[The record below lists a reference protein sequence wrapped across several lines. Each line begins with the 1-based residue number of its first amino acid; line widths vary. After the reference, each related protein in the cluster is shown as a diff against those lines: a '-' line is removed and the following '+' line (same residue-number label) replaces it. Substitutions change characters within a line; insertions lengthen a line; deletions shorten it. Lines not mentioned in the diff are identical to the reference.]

1 MHAER
6 KKTARRSY
14 HHGELKAAL
23 IESALALVRE
33 KGPRGFTL
41 NETSRRAGVAVSA
54 PYNHF
59 RDKEALLIEIVV
71 LGNHTLEA
79 ELCAAVQDVGRDREK
94 LVAVYLAYI
103 AFAERHP
110 DLFAVMFQSGM
121 DKEKYPEVH
130 ASASRAF
137 AIGLDVAMRI
147 EQSPK
152 AGEELALA
160 VWTMAHGFASLAAE
174 HAMKGLVTSG
184 TMAHLAEHMVDR
196 LLQGRV

>member
-6 KKTARRSY
+6 KKTAKRSY

-23 IESALALVRE
+23 IESALTLVRE
-33 KGPRGFTL
+33 KG
-41 NETSRRAGVAVSA
+41 

-59 RDKEALLIEIVV
+59 RDKEALLLEIVV

-79 ELCAAVQDVGRDREK
+79 ELCAAVQDIGKNREK

-110 DLFAVMFQSGM
+110 DLFAVMFQSGI
-121 DKEKYPEVH
+121 DKEKHPEVH

-137 AIGLDVAMRI
+137 AVGLEVAMRI
-147 EQSPK
+147 ERSPE
-152 AGEELALA
+152 AGEDLALA

-174 HAMKGLVTSG
+174 HAIQGVVASG
-184 TMAHLAEHMVDR
+184 TMADTAEHLVRR
-196 LLQGRV
+196 LLKAPA